1 MYEASILYCM
11 FIAAVIIL
19 LLWLPGIRVELETAD
34 EGYLCFGAQQYARGK
49 VPIRDFRAYDPGR
62 YLWVGLFMKRF
73 GQTFHAQRL
82 AMSLVMIATLSVGGW
97 LIFQISNSWYATA
110 LSQVLLYLW
119 LQPYYKSFEVLTCL
133 LTIASGYLLLSD
145 PGGKTLLYA
154 GIIHGLAYFLG
165 LNLGIYASA
174 AFLILC
180 LICLISGQL
189 DFLVT
194 GSVFSV
200 GTMIGL
206 IPLLYIAVRHPG
218 FAKAYW
224 REKVLTIFKRGTTNL
239 SLPLPFLGRPTP
251 HWKNQPPA
259 KRILFKALFNTLP
272 LIYLAGVVIGLLQ
285 IDRTPNSPALII
297 SSSTVGM
304 AYFHHLY
311 SRCDFDHLCL
321 SIHPCLIVIVALN
334 TLLFPPAVVLS
345 VLALLTASSILLNNK
360 NLQNS
365 ARRLIKPKTNV
376 KLVLNNEFFL
386 LPQPQ
391 ADMLEQLNS
400 IINSRSGSDEKCFFA
415 PSIPGFYALYNREPA
430 AYDTYCVYPATPE
443 KQEKMMQELIAN
455 RAKLAII
462 FDVLLDGRD
471 DLRFSRTHPRVYE
484 YFQQNFELHV
494 DENIPDHIKIF
505 TRH

>member
-97 LIFQISNSWYATA
+97 LIFQISNSWDATA

-304 AYFHHLY
+304 TYL
-311 SRCDFDHLCL
+311 
-321 SIHPCLIVIVALN
+321 
-334 TLLFPPAVVLS
+334 VLS

-443 KQEKMMQELIAN
+443 KQEKMMQELIAMFCWMAEMICVFPARIPGCMN
-455 RAKLAII
+455 T
-462 FDVLLDGRD
+462 
-471 DLRFSRTHPRVYE
+471 FSRILNYTLMRTSP
-484 YFQQNFELHV
+484 
-494 DENIPDHIKIF
+494 II
-505 TRH
+505 